1 MCVYVSFIFFILVC
15 YIHLMFVLNSKIE
28 RKYLE
33 LSGWGFGENV
43 GGIWRGV
50 ILVRIY
56 FMKINLNY
64 TYIHVFMTHTWIIY
78 IWLPSHLG
86 YTRYFYPSASLF
98 QKIKRKIFIFQF
110 SHCKLLSPSEVT
122 SIIISAKLDD
132 NHLPLQIQ
140 NRLHK

>member
-1 MCVYVSFIFFILVC
+1 MGYVCMCVYVSFIFFILVC

-64 TYIHVFMTHTWIIY
+64 TYIHVFMTHT
-78 IWLPSHLG
+78 
-86 YTRYFYPSASLF
+86 
-98 QKIKRKIFIFQF
+98 
-110 SHCKLLSPSEVT
+110 
-122 SIIISAKLDD
+122 
-132 NHLPLQIQ
+132 
-140 NRLHK
+140 